1 MVADEPTAA
10 FAAVR
15 KAARKLSRPLLKEI
29 ERIGPLTIDRP
40 RVGPIAEHLYTA
52 VVGQQLSV
60 KAADTIWGRVV
71 ALANAKKLTPGE
83 MFVPGFEDELRLC
96 GISRSKIKALNAIR
110 TAQDEGQLDHRELAG
125 LAHPE
130 RSERLT
136 AIWGVGRWT
145 ADMMGI
151 FVFLDPDIW
160 PDGDAAARGALKR
173 LTGREDTVAMAEGF
187 APHRSLLARYCWLS
201 RDNAPTIGAG

>member
-1 MVADEPTAA
+1 MPPEEMDAA
-10 FAAVR
+10 LAAIR

-29 ERIGPLTIDRP
+29 ERIGPLTIGPP
-40 RVGPIAEHLYTA
+40 RIAPIAEHLYEA

-71 ALANAKKLTPGE
+71 AAAKARKLTPGE
-83 MFVPGFEDELRLC
+83 MFVPGFEDELRAC
-96 GISRSKIKALNAIR
+96 GISRNKIKALGAIR
-110 TAQDEGQLDHRELAG
+110 AAQEDGRLDHQELAA

-130 RSERLT
+130 RSQRLT
-136 AIWGVGRWT
+136 SIWGVGRWT

-160 PDGDAAARGALKR
+160 PEGDVAARGAFVR
-173 LTGREDTVAMAEGF
+173 LTGREDTIAMAEGF
-187 APHRSLLARYCWLS
+187 APYRSLLARYLWLS
-201 RDNAPTIGAG
+201 RDNAPKVGQ